1 MNPTT
6 NRMTPSSAKTT
17 AATKFE
23 PRLSKTVISFSPSE
37 GGAQVHVMWT
47 IGAGIVAHG
56 ARDVL
61 DLGDVG
67 RAPPPPFRRGRGGQ
81 DDEAQDEVQRAID
94 HSSPSSS
101 ESSDVVTHGWSLSFH
116 RLYSKFT
123 ELNTANATGTASST
137 SATRNGQIRGTSRR
151 TESVYEKGGAPRS
164 RSTATRR

>member
-37 GGAQVHVMWT
+37 GGAQVDVMWT

-67 RAPPPPFRRGRGGQ
+67 RAPPPPFRRGRGGE
-81 DDEAQDEVQRAID
+81 DEEPRDEVQGAID
-94 HSSPSSS
+94 HSPPSSKSS
-101 ESSDVVTHGWSLSFH
+101 EAVPPGCRSLS
-116 RLYSKFT
+116 
-123 ELNTANATGTASST
+123 TGC
-137 SATRNGQIRGTSRR
+137 
-151 TESVYEKGGAPRS
+151 
-164 RSTATRR
+164 